1 MKITDQ
7 TTSYL
12 YRDQYIKYLFFIKIT
27 DEKLSYVRTGLTINR
42 QYNKVRI

>member
-12 YRDQYIKYLFFIKIT
+12 YRDQYIKFFIKIT

-42 QYNKVRI
+42 HYNKVRI